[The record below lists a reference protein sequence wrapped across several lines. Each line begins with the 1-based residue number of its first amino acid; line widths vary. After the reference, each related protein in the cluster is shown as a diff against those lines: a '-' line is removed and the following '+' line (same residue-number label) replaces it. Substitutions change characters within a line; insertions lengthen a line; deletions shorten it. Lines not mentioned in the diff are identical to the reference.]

1 MMLNRENAPKPVNIE
16 TVPVEVEEEEEVT
29 LEEQE
34 KRIEATPEP
43 AAKQLDVTQPLE
55 RNKSSAKG
63 KRKKKKGKKGKK
75 RANKDLP
82 DEEAIPLDERPPR
95 PSRINTSGHKKSE
108 DASLMKE
115 QIDQL
120 TEEKKTLEA

>member
-1 MMLNRENAPKPVNIE
+1 MYY
-16 TVPVEVEEEEEVT
+16 
-29 LEEQE
+29 
-34 KRIEATPEP
+34 
-43 AAKQLDVTQPLE
+43 
-55 RNKSSAKG
+55 
-63 KRKKKKGKKGKK
+63 
-75 RANKDLP
+75 ANKDLP

-120 TEEKKTLEA
+120 TEEKKTLEAWNLELEEMTEQIGGE